1 MIFSM
6 FDVVVLKIVLFILQ
20 LNFILTQGIAL
31 LFAYGYRKIYTYDR
45 FSYNM
50 RLCGT
55 LVPGV
60 CLAYFCYGR
69 YVITS
74 IFQPSNL
81 NAHLFQF
88 QRFDSFV
95 TSFTALLCWYS
106 INEFKERSHHSSN
119 YCNPLLV
126 KVAPGSN
133 DLRLWWLHF
142 RYFRVSG
149 KYFPEKN

>member
-6 FDVVVLKIVLFILQ
+6 FDVVVLKTVLFILQ

-69 YVITS
+69 YVIT
-74 IFQPSNL
+74 
-81 NAHLFQF
+81 
-88 QRFDSFV
+88 
-95 TSFTALLCWYS
+95 
-106 INEFKERSHHSSN
+106 
-119 YCNPLLV
+119 
-126 KVAPGSN
+126 
-133 DLRLWWLHF
+133 
-142 RYFRVSG
+142 
-149 KYFPEKN
+149 